1 MQLLYARVNTDT
13 VGNEVGTKQQRRRA
27 RRPLAA
33 SSSPSIMAHFGDG
46 MPRGADDVFSP
57 GAVSNSVDHRSKVT
71 DNDALSSAD
80 NIRAHLQTLLDD
92 KEKQLQQAG
101 TLGQRVLAQ
110 QMELEERI
118 RQLQEMDSDINSQD
132 EPSTEMRMRYHELIS
147 AVKSWDEENAQLSTV
162 LGGLNVGK
170 SFHETSLHE
179 FRQESVSQAPSASQ
193 SRRAKDAAHRANDVG
208 KS

>member
-1 MQLLYARVNTDT
+1 
-13 VGNEVGTKQQRRRA
+13 
-27 RRPLAA
+27 
-33 SSSPSIMAHFGDG
+33 
-46 MPRGADDVFSP
+46 
-57 GAVSNSVDHRSKVT
+57 
-71 DNDALSSAD
+71 
-80 NIRAHLQTLLDD
+80 
-92 KEKQLQQAG
+92 
-101 TLGQRVLAQ
+101 
-110 QMELEERI
+110 MELEERI

-193 SRRAKDAAHRANDVG
+193 SRRAKNAAHRANDVG